1 MKSLKHGTS
10 TLTSSVTN
18 ISSVGFWVIINDKE
32 YFISF
37 KDYPDFKK
45 ATVDNIFNMK
55 FVSPKQFYWPD
66 IDVDI
71 ELDALENPE
80 KFNLLFNC

>member
-1 MKSLKHGTS
+1 MKLSKHGTT
-10 TLTSSVTN
+10 TLVSSVTN
-18 ISSVGFWVIINDKE
+18 ISSVGFWALVNNKE

-37 KDYPDFKK
+37 KDYPEFKK
-45 ATVDNIFNMK
+45 ATVDHIFNMR
-55 FVSPKQFYWPD
+55 FISPNQFYWPD

-80 KFNLLFNC
+80 KFNLTFM